1 VSNLHVLEDL
11 REAEGTRTQH
21 EAHRSETE
29 VQKHSTGRLASIR
42 GADYLADVLEVA
54 LAQIGNDFLSE
65 RVELAAERIG
75 LLAR

>member
-1 VSNLHVLEDL
+1 
-11 REAEGTRTQH
+11 
-21 EAHRSETE
+21 